1 MRVHLAALLSAA
13 PAEEGE
19 EHATGWPEAIPLL
32 PLPAELIFG
41 VIAFGILYYVV
52 ARRVAP
58 RLEEI
63 YAERTAAIEGGIAKA
78 EEAQAEAAAALAEYQ
93 RQLADARGEASKIR
107 EDAKT
112 QGAQIL
118 AEMREQAQTEANR
131 ITSQAHQQ
139 IQAERQQALVQLR
152 GEVGTLAT
160 DLASRIVGESLADEA
175 RQRRVVERFLDELE
189 AAEPGEPAAAGRGQ
203 DS

>member
-1 MRVHLAALLSAA
+1 MSVSALLSAA
-13 PAEEGE
+13 TTE
-19 EHATGWPEAIPLL
+19 EHATGWPDKVPLL
-32 PLPAELIFG
+32 PHPGELIFG
-41 VIAFGILYYVV
+41 LIAFGILYWVV
-52 ARRVAP
+52 AKRVVP

-78 EEAQAEAAAALAEYQ
+78 EQAQAEAAAALEEYT
-93 RQLADARGEASKIR
+93 RQLADARGEASRIR

-118 AEMREQAQTEANR
+118 AEMREQAQSESAR

-139 IQAERQQALVQLR
+139 IQAERQQAMVQLR
-152 GEVGTLAT
+152 SEVGTLAT
-160 DLASRIVGESLADEA
+160 ELASRIVGESLADEA

-189 AAEPGEPAAAGRGQ
+189 SAEPAPAARGQ
-203 DS
+203 GS

>member
-1 MRVHLAALLSAA
+1 MSVQLAALLSAA
-13 PAEEGE
+13 PAEEKVN
-19 EHATGWPEAIPLL
+19 GWPDKIPLL
-32 PLPAELIFG
+32 PHPGELIFG
-41 VIAFGILYYVV
+41 IIAFAILYWVV
-52 ARRVAP
+52 AQKVVP
-58 RLEEI
+58 RMEEM
-63 YAERTAAIEGGIAKA
+63 YAERTTAIEGGIAKA
-78 EEAQAEAAAALAEYQ
+78 EAAQAEAAAALEEYQ

-118 AEMREQAQTEANR
+118 AEMREQAQSEAAR
-131 ITSQAHQQ
+131 ITAQAHQQ

-152 GEVGTLAT
+152 SEVGTLAT
-160 DLASRIVGESLADEA
+160 ELASKIVGESLEDDA

-189 AAEPGEPAAAGRGQ
+189 AAEPATAGRQ

>member
-1 MRVHLAALLSAA
+1 MSVHLAALLSAA
-13 PAEEGE
+13 PAEEK
-19 EHATGWPEAIPLL
+19 TVNGWPEKIPLL
-32 PLPAELIFG
+32 PHPGELIFG
-41 VIAFGILYYVV
+41 VIAFAILYYVV
-52 ARRVAP
+52 AKRVVP
-58 RLEEI
+58 RMEEM

-78 EEAQAEAAAALAEYQ
+78 EQAQAEAAAALEEYQ

-118 AEMREQAQTEANR
+118 TEMREQAQSEAAR
-131 ITSQAHQQ
+131 ITAQAHQQ
-139 IQAERQQALVQLR
+139 IQAERQQAMVQLR
-152 GEVGTLAT
+152 SEVGTLAT
-160 DLASRIVGESLADEA
+160 ELASKIVGESLEDDA

-189 AAEPGEPAAAGRGQ
+189 AAEPATAARGQ